1 MKETFTLFVLM
12 RSGRM
17 EVSMSH
23 TDQLLEAI
31 CDKMDQLIENQK
43 KLERRLASLERASGQ
58 QIKKEKKLSVSVRNR
73 KRNKSSRIVG
83 E

>member
-1 MKETFTLFVLM
+1 MKETFTLFVLT

-58 QIKKEKKLSVSVRNR
+58 QIKKEKKLSVSVR
-73 KRNKSSRIVG
+73 KPEK

>member
-58 QIKKEKKLSVSVRNR
+58 QIKKEKKLSVSVR
-73 KRNKSSRIVG
+73 KPEK

>member
-1 MKETFTLFVLM
+1 
-12 RSGRM
+12 
-17 EVSMSH
+17 MSH

-43 KLERRLASLERASGQ
+43 QIERRLVSLERACGQ
-58 QIKKEKKLSVSVRNR
+58 QNKNEKKLTVSVR
-73 KRNKSSRIVG
+73 KPKK

>member
-58 QIKKEKKLSVSVRNR
+58 QIKKEKKL
-73 KRNKSSRIVG
+73 
-83 E
+83 

>member
-23 TDQLLEAI
+23 TDQFLEAI

-58 QIKKEKKLSVSVRNR
+58 QIKKEKKLSVSVR
-73 KRNKSSRIVG
+73 KPEK

>member
-1 MKETFTLFVLM
+1 VKETFTLFVLM

-58 QIKKEKKLSVSVRNR
+58 QIKKEKKLSVSVR
-73 KRNKSSRIVG
+73 KPEK

>member
-31 CDKMDQLIENQK
+31 CDKMDQLIETQK
-43 KLERRLASLERASGQ
+43 QLERRLASLERASGQ
-58 QIKKEKKLSVSVRNR
+58 QIKKEKKLSVSVR
-73 KRNKSSRIVG
+73 KPEK

>member
-58 QIKKEKKLSVSVRNR
+58 QIKKDKKLSVSVR
-73 KRNKSSRIVG
+73 KPEK

>member
-1 MKETFTLFVLM
+1 MKDTFTLFVLM

-58 QIKKEKKLSVSVRNR
+58 QIKKEKKLSVSVR
-73 KRNKSSRIVG
+73 KPEK